1 MEKAI
6 YIDPILDDWEGAMLV
21 AGKVMVVTGAG
32 GGIGRETALELL
44 RRGASVAGVD
54 LNEAGLRETVAL
66 AGERGASMSVHALNV
81 ADRAAVLD
89 LPEAVGKAHGRVDG
103 LVNVAGI
110 IHKFKRVNDLDFSEI
125 ERVVNVNL
133 WGPFNL
139 AKAFIPKLLA
149 QPEAHILN
157 VSSMGAYAPV
167 PGQTVYGATKAAV
180 RLLTEGLRSELL
192 DTRVGVTTVFP
203 GAISTNIA
211 VNSGA
216 ASAAD
221 QARMAE
227 SGKGIKMTTPQV
239 AAKLIVDG
247 IERNAF
253 HVFVGADAK
262 LMCFL
267 MRVIPEKAARMI
279 YTKMRSLLA

>member
-6 YIDPILDDWEGAMLV
+6 YIDPILDDGEGAMLV

-66 AGERGASMSVHALNV
+66 AGEHGASMSVHALNV

-89 LPEAVGKAHGRVDG
+89 LPEAVEKAHGRVDG

-149 QPEAHILN
+149 RPEAHILN

-227 SGKGIKMTTPQV
+227 GGKGIKMTTPQV